1 MKAPWRPGAARGRVA
16 GGDGIRRWTLAGRY
30 GAGGHARDVG
40 KKTPNASVVAVP
52 PGIQSVDVTSA
63 EQPLAGF
70 DRSEIRFWCRTPPG
84 ILPSL
89 AFGLR
94 MSTSTTARPAT
105 PPLPPAQSKLSDLE
119 IKDAQLIFGSVWR
132 ELEEDFG
139 RENLRFPKEIIL
151 LGGAPGA
158 GKGTNTEFIRETRG
172 LTCPPVVISALL
184 DSPEAQAIKNAGNMV
199 GDRDVVGLL
208 LRHLLHPEYRDGAI
222 LDGFP
227 RTKVQVECLKLLVD
241 RMNALRREY
250 YDTPLSI
257 HFRQPTVHIMVLFV
271 DEKESIA
278 RQLKRGR
285 ETRLHNEEVV
295 RSGVGTLL
303 EDRPTDHDEGLARR
317 RYRVFKEQTWDALQS
332 LKEIFHYHLISA
344 QGAFEEVEQN
354 ILRELEYQSTLEL
367 DPRTVDRLRGV
378 PVASEII
385 VHARQ
390 ELVKRLDS
398 YELEH
403 REVFAKVTVFIETK
417 IIPIVLRHAI
427 SGTAHI
433 NAEERV
439 LEDPLAL
446 AMLID
451 VFSERGY
458 HAVVDIHK
466 IEIPEKV
473 DLATGAI
480 KCRTKK
486 VFRIQIRFQGSEIR
500 RG

>member
-1 MKAPWRPGAARGRVA
+1 MTTPVTPV
-16 GGDGIRRWTLAGRY
+16 TL
-30 GAGGHARDVG
+30 
-40 KKTPNASVVAVP
+40 PP
-52 PGIQSVDVTSA
+52 PG
-63 EQPLAGF
+63 L
-70 DRSEIRFWCRTPPG
+70 
-84 ILPSL
+84 
-89 AFGLR
+89 
-94 MSTSTTARPAT
+94 PAT
-105 PPLPPAQSKLSDLE
+105 GKLTDLE
-119 IKDAQLIFGSVWR
+119 IKDAHLIFDSVWQD
-132 ELEEDFG
+132 LEADFG

-158 GKGTNTEFIRETRG
+158 GKGTNTGFITKSRG

-184 DSPEAQAIKNAGNMV
+184 DSPDARALKDAGNMV
-199 GDRDVVGLL
+199 GDREVVGLL
-208 LRHLLHPEYRDGAI
+208 LRHLLRAEYRDGVI

-241 RMNALRREY
+241 KMHALRREFY
-250 YDTPLSI
+250 HTPLSI
-257 HFRQPTVHIMVLFV
+257 HFRQPTIHIMVLFV
-271 DEKESIA
+271 DERESIA

-285 ETRLHNEEVV
+285 ETRLHNEEIV
-295 RSGVGTLL
+295 RTGIGDLR
-303 EDRPTDHDEGLARR
+303 EDRPTDHDEALARR

-332 LKEIFHYHLISA
+332 LKEIFHYHFINA
-344 QGAFEEVEQN
+344 QGTIEEVEQN

-367 DPRTVDRLRGV
+367 DPRTVDRLRGI

-385 VHARQ
+385 VGARQ

-403 REVFAKVTVFIETK
+403 SELFAKVTSFIEKK

-427 SGTAHI
+427 SGVALI
-433 NAEERV
+433 NTEEIV
-439 LEDPLAL
+439 LGDPLAL

-473 DLATGAI
+473 DLTNGTI